1 MTVSWYVMV
10 LLVVVT
16 QGDSLAQMATTIVL
30 IDVFYL
36 LAGSGGLKPL
46 LDSSL
51 APYRLVGEER
61 RPT

>member
-1 MTVSWYVMV
+1 MTVSWYDMV

>member
-10 LLVVVT
+10 PLVVVT

>member
-1 MTVSWYVMV
+1 VTVSWYDMV